1 MMIYDEL
8 RGGLILMLGVVVVAS
23 GSETL
28 VIDAPQCAG
37 MSGFRAHWDQPIP
50 VAEDGTRLLKDSVI
64 TNRGQTAVW
73 NGAKPGPLA
82 FDAVHRSLLIRFPG
96 AAEKIAEALAA
107 GKTIEK
113 VELILPF
120 LDEELWPTGSGG
132 ADYPCADGY
141 RYRMNWDCDKL
152 YRATRPNWHAVA
164 CLLRKPWQ
172 ADAAVGPTYNAAI
185 NGAVYWKRFGA
196 TDLAEDRFPN
206 IFGPS
211 EVSSYK
217 PDGRMDVTAVLTDA
231 AYGKTLD
238 KRLRALADCGFIV
251 NKEEVYDARYFTG
264 AYEWAISTGPRA
276 LLIKQPKL
284 VVTLKHG
291 KADTIELAAPA
302 DVPALAAQ
310 YKDKPL
316 GAPTAVLPSA
326 AEVAKLNEKFMAKPA
341 WMPDWQYEHVR
352 QLMGL
357 ESGGTVRPFY
367 YRVVPPHVVNR
378 TKVIA
383 EREAKEHKVAIDVDY
398 ATYLEWIDW
407 VNGCPP
413 RYWEG
418 HLTAADNIAAWYNFR
433 EAMPGPMQES
443 VLRSWNA
450 WLMPD
455 RETQMDPT
463 LRRQCDETSGKLV
476 HPMVDDPRVGKF
488 KDGKPAEW
496 NQGET
501 YYKLTGDWRG
511 NKSYYRSGFTREM
524 STANFN
530 SSASS
535 GALLNGQI
543 IGSKNAMGDG
553 RAGLMQFPFWMWTYS
568 AGVGQEFIDHY
579 YWAIATAGNKLFG
592 DFCEQPEDRMAGWS
606 ILYKTVNDLA
616 IAYHPNLKKLL
627 GPASRTYYEHVLGE
641 QDGLYHILHV
651 LSRRGALNDTLT
663 GELPA
668 LTSATTRKPISA
680 WGHDYPP
687 QAVALNSLTGPWAE
701 PWLTEWIDEK
711 PLPWYSLV
719 EKKVVATGDWVT
731 TYFGENYGLTSI
743 RRTPQRIHVL
753 GQWRRR
759 AELPTSMV
767 GIGTLDMRLG
777 FNQTQIGCDGA
788 GVISEQGV
796 YRTYQHRNKLIMLAQ
811 PNVDVIVQQAAAHA
825 FGQGKVPAQEIK
837 SVQCTA
843 ALFNYEQPAP
853 TWEIFVDGK
862 KVEAVP
868 ATAKSGQ
875 VITLRDGVT
884 YLAILPLPTDDLGR
898 DADITLEAGQPQTQ
912 AYHEFSNIQP
922 ALLIHANFYRR
933 DAAMGKDALAK
944 LKNSRSGFVVEMG
957 DEKEFGDFAKFQRHI
972 RGAALSGSP
981 RDVVTYRSSDETLV
995 ARWPVAAAG
1004 ETNAPSDAAT
1014 FTVNGADPCDAVRA
1028 QRLWQDTTLSQMG
1041 KGRLEKNGAVIERS
1055 DTNSVLMLQTFPKQK
1070 LVVAINPVPV
1080 YQSYRFRE
1088 PGGVQIMADGACSM
1102 GYWAVK
1108 DSREI
1113 AIRYHDFGEPKA
1125 RVLFVTG
1132 TKGKPQ
1138 VTMNG
1143 KDSTIKPWK
1152 DGWLVS
1158 LTGLFPKDEE
1168 IAARLEV
1175 LPPDEV
1181 FFVRYN

>member
-1 MMIYDEL
+1 MLKYYGL
-8 RGGLILMLGVVVVAS
+8 PGGLALLLGVVLVAS
-23 GSETL
+23 GTETL

-37 MSGFRAHWDQPIP
+37 MSGFRAHWNQPIP
-50 VAEDGTRLLKDSVI
+50 VAEDGVRLLKDNVV

-73 NGAKPGPLA
+73 DGVKPGPLA
-82 FDAVHRSLLIRFPG
+82 FDAVHRSLLVRFPG
-96 AAEKIAEALAA
+96 TAEKIAAALAA

-113 VELILPF
+113 VELVLPY

-152 YRATRPNWHAVA
+152 YRATRPNWHAIA
-164 CLLRKPWQ
+164 QILRKPWQ
-172 ADAAVGPTYNAAI
+172 ADPTNGPTYNAAI
-185 NGAVYWKRFGA
+185 QGAVYWKRFGA
-196 TDLAEDRFPN
+196 TDLAEDRFPTL
-206 IFGPS
+206 FGPA
-211 EVSSYK
+211 EVSSYT

-231 AYGKTLD
+231 AYGKTLAN
-238 KRLRALADCGFIV
+238 RLRTLADCGFIV
-251 NKEEVYDARYFTG
+251 SKEEIYDARYFTG

-276 LLIKQPKL
+276 ILVKQPKL
-284 VVTLKHG
+284 VVTLKPG
-291 KADTIELAAPA
+291 KADPIELAAPA
-302 DVPALAAQ
+302 DVLALAAR
-310 YKDKPL
+310 YKDKPQ
-316 GAPTAVLPSA
+316 GAPTAVLPGA

-341 WMPDWQYEHVR
+341 WMPAWQYEHVR
-352 QLMGL
+352 QLMSL
-357 ESGGTVRPFY
+357 DSGGTVKPFY
-367 YRVVPPHVVNR
+367 YRIVPQHVINR
-378 TKVIA
+378 TKEVA
-383 EREAKEHKVAIDVDY
+383 ERKAKEGKEIADVDY
-398 ATYLEWIDW
+398 ATYLAWIDW

-433 EAMPGPMQES
+433 EAMPGPMQDS
-443 VLRSWNA
+443 ILRSWNA

-463 LRRQCDETSGKLV
+463 LRRQCDETSRKLI

-511 NKSYYRSGFTREM
+511 NKSYYRSGFTRDM

-530 SSASS
+530 SSATS

-568 AGVGQEFIDHY
+568 AGVGQEFVDHY

-606 ILYKTVNDLA
+606 ILHKTVNDLA

-651 LSRRGALNDTLT
+651 LSRRGALNDAAT

-687 QAVALNSLTGPWAE
+687 QSVALNSLTGPWAE

-719 EKKVVATGDWVT
+719 EKKVVAEGDWVT

-743 RRTPQRIHVL
+743 RRTPQRIHML
-753 GQWRRR
+753 GQWRRK
-759 AELPTSMV
+759 AELPSSMTA
-767 GIGTLDMRLG
+767 IGTLDLRVG
-777 FNQTQIGCDGA
+777 FNQTQIGNDGS
-788 GVISEQGV
+788 GVISEQGF
-796 YRTYQHRNKLIMLAQ
+796 YRAYQHRNNLILLAH
-811 PNVDVIVQQAAAHA
+811 PNVDVIGQQAAAHSS
-825 FGQGKVPAQEIK
+825 GQGKVPAQDIK

-853 TWEIFVDGK
+853 TWEIFVDGR
-862 KVEAVP
+862 KVETLPV
-868 ATAKSGQ
+868 TAKSGQ
-875 VITLRDGVT
+875 VITIHDGVT
-884 YLAILPLPTDDLGR
+884 YLAIRPLPTDDLGR
-898 DADITLEAGQPQTQ
+898 AADITLEAGQPQTQ

-933 DAAMGKDALAK
+933 KDPISKTDLAK
-944 LKNSRSGFVVEMG
+944 LREAQSGFVVEFS
-957 DEKEFGDFAKFQRHI
+957 DEKESGSFAKFQKQVRQAKVSGDGKAVSYQ
-972 RGAALSGSP
+972 RGKD
-981 RDVVTYRSSDETLV
+981 RLV
-995 ARWPVAAAG
+995 ASWEG
-1004 ETNAPSDAAT
+1004 
-1014 FTVNGADPCDAVRA
+1014 FTVNGVDPAAYARE
-1028 QRLWQDTTLSQMG
+1028 QSLWQDTTLSQMG
-1041 KGRLEKNGAVIERS
+1041 KGRLEKNGAVMERS

-1088 PGGVQIMADGACSM
+1088 PGGVQIVADGALSM
-1102 GYWAVK
+1102 GRWAVK

-1113 AIRYHDFGEPKA
+1113 DIRYQAFGGDYAPKDPA
-1125 RVLFVTG
+1125 KAATVLFITG

-1138 VTMNG
+1138 VTLNA
-1143 KDSTIKPWK
+1143 KDVTGSLKSWK
-1152 DGWLVS
+1152 EGWLVA
-1158 LTGLFPKDEE
+1158 LTGSFPKDEE
-1168 IAARLEV
+1168 IAF
-1175 LPPDEV
+1175 P
-1181 FFVRYN
+1181 